1 MRRERLMSL
10 LILIGTVAPAAAQTP
25 YYQSKTI
32 TIITGSQTGD
42 VFDIYARMI
51 ATHMGKNI
59 PGTPNI
65 VVQNMTGAGH
75 IVAANFVYSVAKPDG
90 LTLLAPNPNL
100 YVDQLIGRA
109 EIKFDWAKF
118 AWLGNAS
125 RTTDLLYMRTDAPFR
140 TMEDVRNAKEPP

>member
-1 MRRERLMSL
+1 M
-10 LILIGTVAPAAAQTP
+10 GAWAQAP
-25 YYQSKTI
+25 YYQGKTI

-51 ATHMGKNI
+51 AAHIGKHI
-59 PGTPNI
+59 PGNPNA

-100 YVDQLIGRA
+100 YVDQLIGRS

-118 AWLGNAS
+118 S
-125 RTTDLLYMRTDAPFR
+125 
-140 TMEDVRNAKEPP
+140 